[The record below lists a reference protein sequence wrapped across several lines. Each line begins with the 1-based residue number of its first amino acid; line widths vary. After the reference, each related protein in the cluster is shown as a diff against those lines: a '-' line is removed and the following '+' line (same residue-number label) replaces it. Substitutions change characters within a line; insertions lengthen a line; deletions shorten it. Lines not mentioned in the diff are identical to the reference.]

1 MRKYKY
7 GILGHKWGLKIYNIL
22 KKKNKNCF
30 LIELNYKDQNIKKYL
45 KNLRYIINKGKD
57 LSFSPI

>member
-22 KKKNKNCF
+22 KKNKNCF
-30 LIELNYKDQNIKKYL
+30 LIELNYKDQNIK
-45 KNLRYIINKGKD
+45 I
-57 LSFSPI
+57 S